1 MKRALCGVLVLSL
14 PKTLPL
20 TSKTQTKTGEGF
32 LWSPPPAR
40 PWPPRCDRPTKKFSL
55 PTRQQL
61 NAELAVLLPGI
72 PSQVCTSSASAL
84 HSNVHFSGILL
95 YVHRL
100 PHASFCFTKVL
111 SDALDSSGCLGNSCC
126 YQKMYFLRA
135 EKIGMTGRFAKT
147 ALRLFERTRNPLV

>member
-1 MKRALCGVLVLSL
+1 MIAAIDLRWTEKKREA
-14 PKTLPL
+14 KEE
-20 TSKTQTKTGEGF
+20 QTY
-32 LWSPPPAR
+32 
-40 PWPPRCDRPTKKFSL
+40 
-55 PTRQQL
+55 
-61 NAELAVLLPGI
+61 
-72 PSQVCTSSASAL
+72 
-84 HSNVHFSGILL
+84 NVHFSGILL

>member
-1 MKRALCGVLVLSL
+1 M
-14 PKTLPL
+14 
-20 TSKTQTKTGEGF
+20 
-32 LWSPPPAR
+32 
-40 PWPPRCDRPTKKFSL
+40 
-55 PTRQQL
+55 
-61 NAELAVLLPGI
+61 
-72 PSQVCTSSASAL
+72 
-84 HSNVHFSGILL
+84 HFSGILL